1 MGKMT
6 RRMQRQARRRL
17 SEIVDR
23 VFNALEHLEDEAV
36 ESDDQEAM
44 AYCEQAFT
52 AIYAT
57 LTPDGLPT
65 AMTAEILP
73 DVVAGP
79 FSQAMRR
86 LRPDLP
92 FPSDAESAA

>member
-17 SEIVDR
+17 GAIVDR
-23 VFNALEHLEDEAV
+23 IFHALERLEEEAMQC
-36 ESDDQEAM
+36 DDPEAM
-44 AYCEQAFT
+44 AYCEQAFA
-52 AIYAT
+52 AIDAT

-65 AMTAEILP
+65 GTTAEVLP
-73 DVVAGP
+73 DVLDGP
-79 FSQAMRR
+79 FSHAMRR

-92 FPSDAESAA
+92 LPSDAENAA